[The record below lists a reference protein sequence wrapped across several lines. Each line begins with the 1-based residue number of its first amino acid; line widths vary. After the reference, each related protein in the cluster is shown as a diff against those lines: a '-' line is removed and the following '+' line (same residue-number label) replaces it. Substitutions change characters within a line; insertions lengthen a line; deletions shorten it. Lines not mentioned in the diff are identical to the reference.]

1 MPYRGA
7 VLIVDDDPGG
17 RETLEALLLREGYEL
32 LFAANGQE
40 ALEQAAIHLPDL
52 VLLDVMMPGMDG
64 FEVCRRLRA
73 DPRLAEIPVIMVTAL
88 DDRDSRLEG
97 IAAGADDFVSKPFDR
112 VELRTRV
119 RNTVRLN
126 RYRRLLLERAKFE
139 WAVEQADD
147 GYLVLSESDEVLY
160 LNPRGRLYLGLPP
173 AGKQDVSPG
182 KFLELARRQYRCE
195 PQEAWNAWPGPPAP
209 PETPRYL
216 VRPRTS
222 TSSEFWLQVY
232 IAEITPPAEQR
243 YLVRLRD
250 VTPGVLNQLNMWSFQ
265 GLVNHKLR
273 TSVSIL
279 VGFSDILAEELPAGL
294 DPELGAYCALIRE
307 GIMRLKDDVFDVL
320 RYVNASDT
328 PVAEE
333 EHCSLALFAPLVA
346 NAAAAVGIEKCTFS
360 CAGLESQEM
369 TIPLSSQTV
378 ELILLELLENARK
391 FHPQKSPTVEVRLS
405 VSEGRARLQVLDN
418 GLTLA
423 PDQLMRIWTPYYQAE
438 DGFSGAVPGMGL
450 GLPVVATLV
459 WRAGGTCRAYN
470 REDGPG
476 LVIELLLPTEVK

>member
-1 MPYRGA
+1 MPYKGT
-7 VLIVDDDPGG
+7 VLIVDDEPGG

-32 LFAANGQE
+32 LFAASGQE
-40 ALEQAAIHLPDL
+40 ALEKAARHLPDL

-73 DPRLAEIPVIMVTAL
+73 DARLADIPVILVTAL

-97 IAAGADDFVSKPFDR
+97 IEAGADDFISKPFDR
-112 VELRTRV
+112 VELRARV
-119 RNTVRLN
+119 RTIVRLN

-147 GYLVLSESDEVLY
+147 GYLVLGENDEVLY
-160 LNPRGRLYLGLPP
+160 LNPRARLYLGLPP
-173 AGKQDVSPG
+173 ADEEYGPRET
-182 KFLELARRQYRCE
+182 FLELVRRQYRCQ
-195 PQEAWNAWPGPPAP
+195 PQEAWNSWPGSPVP

-222 TSSEFWLQVY
+222 ASSEFWLQVHV
-232 IAEITPPAEQR
+232 AEITPPTEQR

-250 VTPGVLNQLNMWSFQ
+250 VTADAINQLNMWSFQ

-279 VGFSDILAEELPAGL
+279 VGFMDMLEEDLPAGL
-294 DPELGAYCALIRE
+294 DPELRAHCTMISE
-307 GIMRLKDDVFDVL
+307 GIKRLKDDIFDVL
-320 RYVNASDT
+320 SYVNMSDT

-333 EHCSLALFAPLVA
+333 EHCPLTLFAELVGKA
-346 NAAAAVGIEKCTFS
+346 SHAAGVEKCS
-360 CAGLESQEM
+360 YSYEGPDSSEASV
-369 TIPLSSQTV
+369 PLSPQAV
-378 ELILLELLENARK
+378 ELILLELLGNSRK
-391 FHPQKSPTVEVRLS
+391 FHPRKAPTVEIRLSAGEHGVRLQI
-405 VSEGRARLQVLDN
+405 RDD

-423 PDQLMRIWTPYYQAE
+423 PDQLTRIWTPYYQAE

-450 GLPVVATLV
+450 GLPMVATLV
-459 WRAGGTCRAYN
+459 WRVGGTCRAYN
-470 REDGPG
+470 RADGPG
-476 LVIELLLPTEVK
+476 LVVELLLPTEGR